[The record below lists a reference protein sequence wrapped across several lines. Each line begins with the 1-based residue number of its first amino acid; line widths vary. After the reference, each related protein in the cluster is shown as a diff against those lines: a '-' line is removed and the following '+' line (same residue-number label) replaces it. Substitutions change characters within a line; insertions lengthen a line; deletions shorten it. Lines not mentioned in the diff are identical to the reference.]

1 MPENLEYFEN
11 EDFKKILRQY
21 EESVKSGEH
30 IYMDADDLT
39 DIADYYRSKN
49 RLSEAEDA
57 MSLALEYNP
66 DAVGPMLYKARKAL
80 EANDLETAEQYADK
94 IEPLDNIEAL
104 YLRAEILIIKED
116 IDGADKLLTEYL
128 KDASEDE
135 YDDIANEI
143 ASLYLDYSQFAM
155 AFKWIIRSADTN
167 SVEFK
172 ELMARTLFGLGKYKD
187 SEKIFNELL
196 DKNPYSAS
204 YWNALAGVQ
213 YMKNDFSSALASS
226 EYALA
231 INPEDANGLLSKAN
245 TLYALGN
252 YDEAFKFFQKY
263 SEKEPNDDS
272 GYFHQAR
279 CLINKGQFS
288 EGIECLEKAANVA
301 RSDSESLPE
310 IYQEMAFTYNVLGQ
324 IDKALWCIDMTDQL
338 DCDHLHMGITKGHI
352 LLTNHK
358 DEEAKAIF
366 AKVLKESGHNP
377 HIWLR
382 IIISFHDNKFLD
394 SAYDAYKKFFATV
407 GNDFKE
413 GYTYMALCCKEL
425 KKNEEFLYY
434 LKKACDCNPEEANTV
449 LSEFFPEG
457 MDPKDYYK
465 YALKHSND

>member
-104 YLRAEILIIKED
+104 YLRAEILIIKKD

-135 YDDIANEI
+135 YNDIANEI
-143 ASLYLDYSQFAM
+143 ASLYLDYSQFSM

-172 ELMARTLFGLGKYKD
+172 ELMARTLFGLGKYAE
-187 SEKIFNELL
+187 SEKIFNELI
-196 DKNPYSAS
+196 DQTPYSAN

-213 YMKNDFSSALASS
+213 YMQNDYSSALTSS
-226 EYALA
+226 EYAIA
-231 INPEDANGLLSKAN
+231 IDPEDPYALLTKAN
-245 TLYALGN
+245 TLFAMGN
-252 YDEAFKFFQKY
+252 YNEALKFFQKY
-263 SEKEPNDDS
+263 CEKEPNDENA
-272 GYFHQAR
+272 YLHQAV
-279 CLINKGQFS
+279 CLISQGLLK
-288 EGIECLEKAANVA
+288 EGIELLKKAISVA
-301 RSDSESLPE
+301 PIDSEYLPD
-310 IYQEMAFTYNVLGQ
+310 IYQEMAFTYNSLGQ
-324 IDKALWCIDMTDQL
+324 IDKALWSIEMTDQL
-338 DCDHLHMGITKGHI
+338 DCDHTHMALTKGHI
-352 LLTNHK
+352 LLANHK
-358 DEEAKAIF
+358 FEEAKAIF
-366 AKVLKESGHNP
+366 AKALKDSGNDP
-377 HIWLR
+377 KMRLR
-382 IIISFHDNKFLD
+382 IIISLHDNKFLET
-394 SAYDAYKKFFATV
+394 AYDAYKKLFTSV
-407 GNDFKE
+407 GENFNE
-413 GYTYMALCCKEL
+413 GYSYLALCCKEL
-425 KKNEEFLYY
+425 KKYDEYLHY
-434 LKKACDCNPEEANTV
+434 LKKACECNPEEAQTV
-449 LSEFFPEG
+449 LGEYFPEG
-457 MDPKDYYK
+457 MRPNDYYE
-465 YALKHSND
+465 YALKTS